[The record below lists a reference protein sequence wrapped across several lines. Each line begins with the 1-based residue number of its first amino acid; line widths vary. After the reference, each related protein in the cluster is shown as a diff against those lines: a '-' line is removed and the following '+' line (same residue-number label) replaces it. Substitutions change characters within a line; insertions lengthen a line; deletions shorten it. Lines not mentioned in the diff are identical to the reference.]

1 MYIVHREL
9 HADETELGNNMK
21 IRNNLMLQL
30 LIGLILATSVSA
42 ATVDGIPLHSTI
54 SGKGPKTVILVH
66 GWTCDGTS
74 WQSQVP
80 ELAKN
85 FRVITL
91 DLPGH
96 GQSGSPKNGNLSI
109 DLFARAIEAVRVEA
123 QVDQMTLV
131 GHSMGTP
138 VIVAYAR
145 TYPQHAAALMFADG
159 LVKAPRIPNTSSF
172 NAEQF
177 SGPEG
182 LKMREG
188 MIRGMFSPL
197 TTQEMQKRILS
208 MMLGAPASTAAGAM
222 KAIMDPA
229 IWKEDVISKP
239 VLGIYADHSS
249 LGSDREYMKTHFPN
263 MEYVEIPGTGHFLMM
278 EKPQE
283 FNQLLKSFLD
293 KQKY

>member
-1 MYIVHREL
+1 
-9 HADETELGNNMK
+9 MK
-21 IRNNLMLQL
+21 IQNSMPMRL
-30 LIGLILATSVSA
+30 LISLILATSVSA
-42 ATVDGIPLHSTI
+42 ATIDGIQLHSSI
-54 SGKGPKTVILVH
+54 SGKGSKTVMLVH

-80 ELAKN
+80 ELSKN

-96 GQSGSPKNGNLSI
+96 GQSGSSKDGTLSM

-123 QVDQMTLV
+123 KVDRMTLV

-138 VIVAYAR
+138 VIIQYAR
-145 TYPQHAAALMFADG
+145 MYPQHVAAMVFVDG
-159 LVKAPRIPNTSSF
+159 LVTTPQNPKAPSF
-172 NAEQF
+172 TAEQF

-188 MIRGMFSPL
+188 MIRGMFSSL
-197 TTQEMQKRILS
+197 TTQEMQKHILS

-229 IWKEDVISKP
+229 IWKEGVITKP
-239 VLGIYADHSS
+239 VLGIYADQTS
-249 LGSDREYMKTHFPN
+249 LRSNPESMKTRFPN
-263 MEYVEIPGTGHFLMM
+263 LEYVKMPGTGHFLMI

-293 KQKY
+293 KQEY